1 MANIQEM
8 GKCPKCG
15 STNIDYDAIE
25 VQDNQ
30 VYYPCTCENCGA
42 EFEEWYNL
50 EYSESVLT

>member
-1 MANIQEM
+1 MAIIQEM